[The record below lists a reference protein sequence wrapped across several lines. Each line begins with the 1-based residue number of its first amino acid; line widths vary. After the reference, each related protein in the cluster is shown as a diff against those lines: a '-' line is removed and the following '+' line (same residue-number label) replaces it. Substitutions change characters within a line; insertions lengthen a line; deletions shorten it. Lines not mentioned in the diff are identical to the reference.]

1 MQKVNLIP
9 LLMEEVEQK
18 VNSFRQ
24 YSDEVRVIFI
34 FSVKRLCL
42 CVLASFLHP
51 LYQISESGCFSFPL
65 TAFNWLKRRIFAYIS
80 FNFKTL

>member
-34 FSVKRLCL
+34 F
-42 CVLASFLHP
+42 
-51 LYQISESGCFSFPL
+51 
-65 TAFNWLKRRIFAYIS
+65 
-80 FNFKTL
+80 